1 MLVPTRL
8 ASLPL
13 PPSVLQRLA
22 LAGYETRA
30 DLDGLTPDE
39 LGVDLGIEASSATLL
54 LRTVRGECVSAGGG
68 GPWLMPR
75 DALSMYEEERAEQRI
90 STCAGEL
97 DRLLAG
103 GVQLQKLSEFSGV
116 PGVGK
121 TQLAMQLAL
130 AVQLPEALN
139 GLDGDTIYIDTE
151 GSFFAPRCLA
161 MAESLLA
168 QIQDEVSRH
177 GSPEQRAEVGALV
190 KSGARAMLG
199 RIHYYRVHDLAEQL
213 AVCHVL
219 PEAIGEIAR
228 NAPGRPGRCVR
239 LVVVDS
245 IAFHVRASTELTY
258 AKRLQLVGQ
267 MAQLLSHAARRS
279 PCAVVLINQV
289 TTRVNEVLG
298 TSGLVPALG
307 EAWAHMC
314 NVQVSLEWRD
324 DIRLA
329 ALSKGGEPGEAQFAV
344 TADGIRSADP
354 SSKLLPPPRPV
365 VAALA
370 PPRLQRWPD
379 AAAAPCADGGYGLFE
394 PLAHG
399 TKRLHEQA
407 SSSSSAVENLQPQR
421 LARHRGAPTESRP
434 V

>member
-1 MLVPTRL
+1 MVPTRL

-139 GLDGDTIYIDTE
+139 GLDGDTIYIDDLQANIE
-151 GSFFAPRCLA
+151 A
-161 MAESLLA
+161 
-168 QIQDEVSRH
+168 
-177 GSPEQRAEVGALV
+177 
-190 KSGARAMLG
+190 G
-199 RIHYYRVHDLAEQL
+199 RRFGF
-213 AVCHVL
+213 VCHM
-219 PEAIGEIAR
+219 
-228 NAPGRPGRCVR
+228 
-239 LVVVDS
+239 
-245 IAFHVRASTELTY
+245 Y
-258 AKRLQLVGQ
+258 
-267 MAQLLSHAARRS
+267 
-279 PCAVVLINQV
+279 
-289 TTRVNEVLG
+289 
-298 TSGLVPALG
+298 
-307 EAWAHMC
+307 
-314 NVQVSLEWRD
+314 
-324 DIRLA
+324 
-329 ALSKGGEPGEAQFAV
+329 EPGQHRA
-344 TADGIRSADP
+344 
-354 SSKLLPPPRPV
+354 LL
-365 VAALA
+365 
-370 PPRLQRWPD
+370 D
-379 AAAAPCADGGYGLFE
+379 F
-394 PLAHG
+394 
-399 TKRLHEQA
+399 
-407 SSSSSAVENLQPQR
+407 LQPFE
-421 LARHRGAPTESRP
+421 LS
-434 V
+434 

>member
-1 MLVPTRL
+1 MADTRL
-8 ASLPL
+8 LTSLPL

-39 LGVDLGIEASSATLL
+39 LGVDLGIEASSATLM
-54 LRTVRGECVSAGGG
+54 LRTVRGEGVSAGGG
-68 GPWLMPR
+68 RPWTMAR

-90 STCAGEL
+90 TTCAGEL

-139 GLDGDTIYIDTE
+139 GLDGDAIYIDTE

-168 QIQDEVSRH
+168 QIQDEASRH
-177 GSPEQRAEVGALV
+177 GSPAQRAEVGALV

-219 PEAIGEIAR
+219 PETIGEIAR
-228 NAPGRPGRCVR
+228 KAPGRPGRCVR

-245 IAFHVRASTELTY
+245 IAFHVRANTELTY

-267 MAQLLSHAARRS
+267 MAQLLSHAARR
-279 PCAVVLINQV
+279 
-289 TTRVNEVLG
+289 
-298 TSGLVPALG
+298 
-307 EAWAHMC
+307 AH
-314 NVQVSLEWRD
+314 R
-324 DIRLA
+324 
-329 ALSKGGEPGEAQFAV
+329 
-344 TADGIRSADP
+344 
-354 SSKLLPPPRPV
+354 
-365 VAALA
+365 
-370 PPRLQRWPD
+370 
-379 AAAAPCADGGYGLFE
+379 
-394 PLAHG
+394 
-399 TKRLHEQA
+399 A
-407 SSSSSAVENLQPQR
+407 SSCSSTRRPR
-421 LARHRGAPTESRP
+421 APTRCSALVGWRP
-434 V
+434 RWARRGRTCATCR